1 MKLLLDTATFI
12 WLVEGDAKPSESA
25 RASITDPAKEVFL
38 SAASV
43 WEIVVK
49 HGLGRL
55 VLRVPPEEYVLR
67 QRRLRRV
74 ELLPIGRSGNPAGGQ
89 TAGPSSRSIRPNHRQ
104 ASHFLGFGDCDRRP
118 ADQDLSHAG
127 RVVMREARDGRSAS
141 SSLSA
146 PPLKHQ
152 QPAWMGA
159 TRRSASRRQRRR
171 Q

>member
-12 WLVEGDAKPSESA
+12 WLVEGDAKLSESA
-25 RASITDPAKEVFL
+25 RVDYRSREGDL
-38 SAASV
+38 S
-43 WEIVVK
+43 ECRL
-49 HGLGRL
+49 GLGDCNKAQSQASRL
-55 VLRVPPEEYVLR
+55 ARSAGRICHTATAAPQGGVAADRRGCNVANGEAARLPLRSV
-67 QRRLRRV
+67 
-74 ELLPIGRSGNPAGGQ
+74 
-89 TAGPSSRSIRPNHRQ
+89 RPHHRQ
-104 ASHFLGFGDCDRRP
+104 ASYFLGFGDCDRRP

-159 TRRSASRRQRRR
+159 TRRSASRRRRGR
-171 Q
+171 